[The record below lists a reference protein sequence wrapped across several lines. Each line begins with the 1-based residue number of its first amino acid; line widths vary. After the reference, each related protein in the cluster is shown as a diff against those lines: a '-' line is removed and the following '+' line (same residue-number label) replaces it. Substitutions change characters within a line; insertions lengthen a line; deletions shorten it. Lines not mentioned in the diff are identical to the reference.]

1 MNREHGKNNYFNNLI
16 QTLDDN
22 NISYKVFE
30 EFYFNNENIRRDKG
44 TISFDIITLLNI
56 FFRRV
61 SKFFSLDLKKINKF
75 IFRNLQTDCVITM
88 GQTFVNELSYIYKK
102 CNIFDL
108 QHGILF
114 PKHSSLNSL
123 LNYSNFHVLLYGDF
137 YKNNISRNLSCSPK
151 KLVSIGHPIYA
162 KTKLNF
168 ENRLIILITSS
179 IVNKGFTRKII

>member
-1 MNREHGKNNYFNNLI
+1 MNREHGKNYYFNNLI

-137 YKNNISRNLSCSPK
+137 YKNNISRNL
-151 KLVSIGHPIYA
+151 VVA
-162 KTKLNF
+162 
-168 ENRLIILITSS
+168 
-179 IVNKGFTRKII
+179 